1 MFGRKTQ
8 KRVQELETQLEIA
21 KQNEVMAYKNFEKL
35 SKQYAK
41 MRAEKEF
48 YENLVNEKIG
58 HFYY

>member
-48 YENLVNEKIG
+48 YENLVKEKIG
-58 HFYY
+58 NFYY